1 MSPVVMLLLGAAGT
15 YVMRVMFINLVPA
28 GKLPTRVRTTLQLV
42 GPAALAA
49 LIATDIAHATAHP
62 VTLWPTL
69 GAVAVAGIAALLTK
83 NLALT
88 ILGGLAAGIAVSLL
102 W

>member
-1 MSPVVMLLLGAAGT
+1 MSPALVLLLGAAGT
-15 YVMRVMFINLVPA
+15 YVLRVMFINLVPA
-28 GKLPTRVRTTLQLV
+28 GKLPSRVRTALQLV

-62 VTLWPTL
+62 VTLWPTV
-69 GAVAVAGIAALLTK
+69 GAVAVGGVAALLTK
-83 NLALT
+83 NLAFT
-88 ILGGLAAGIAVSLL
+88 ILGGLAAAIAVSLL